1 MTDHYIIDTNVLVQY
16 PEVLAMAAGKK
27 MVIPQ
32 AVIEE
37 LNSRRVRGVR
47 GDVYDV
53 VAQAVKKGV
62 LISTSPSK
70 LKEELVAPER
80 GRYYLDGTD
89 LELAR
94 TAKYY
99 AESFGGNSV
108 CVVTADHALSKF
120 LSLYGIKSI
129 TGAQFLTEHYT
140 VTPDKSIEATAK
152 LIVSEQRRYLVI
164 SIVVS
169 MLSALM
175 GAVATKYFQLL
186 ISTISIWGT
195 MVALPTFGV
204 GLYWYRENFRLS
216 YGLFEFLVGMIMAS
230 FVLFP
235 SFDYS
240 RLGAAE
246 TIQILGGLYVMVRGL
261 DNIGKGAE
269 GTRLE
274 RYWKIFYRR
283 PSV

>member
-1 MTDHYIIDTNVLVQY
+1 MIDHYIIDTNVLVQY

-37 LNSRRVRGVR
+37 LNNRRSRGVR

-53 VAQAVKKGV
+53 VAQAVNKGL
-62 LISTSPSK
+62 LISTSPNK
-70 LKEELVAPER
+70 LKEEPAAPEI
-80 GRYYLDGTD
+80 GRYRLDGAD

-99 AESFGGNSV
+99 AETFGENSV
-108 CVVTADHALSKF
+108 CVVTADHALSSF
-120 LSLYGIKSI
+120 LRLYGIKSI

-140 VTPDKSIEATAK
+140 VTPDESIEATAR
-152 LIVSEQRRYLVI
+152 LIIFKQRRYLAI
-164 SIVVS
+164 SIFVGI
-169 MLSALM
+169 LSALL
-175 GAVATKYFQLL
+175 GAVVTKYFQLL
-186 ISTISIWGT
+186 VSTISIWGT

-204 GLYWYRENFRLS
+204 SLYWYRENFRLS

-230 FVLFP
+230 YVLFP

-261 DNIGKGAE
+261 DNVGKGAE
-269 GTRLE
+269 GTRIE
-274 RYWKIFYRR
+274 RYWKVFYRR
-283 PSV
+283 L